1 MITVDFLFDFGSP
14 NAYLS
19 HKAIPAI
26 EARTGVRFTYVP
38 ILLGGVFKLT
48 GNQSPA
54 VAFAGIKNKLAYE
67 HLEMQRFVKRH
78 GLVCFRMN
86 PHFPVNTLHLMRGAV
101 AAQQA
106 GVFKPYVETA
116 FAAMWEEGLKMDD
129 PEVWSAAMQKAGLPA
144 EALIAASQTA
154 DVKGELMANTEK
166 AVERGAF
173 GSPTFFVGDQMFF
186 GKDRLDDVEAE
197 ILAPAVAA

>member
-1 MITVDFLFDFGSP
+1 MISVDFLFDFGSP

-26 EARTGVRFTYVP
+26 EGRTGVSFTYVP

-67 HLEMQRFVKRH
+67 HLEMRRFVKRH
-78 GLVCFRMN
+78 GLSHFRMN

-106 GVFKPYVETA
+106 GVFKPYVETTY
-116 FAAMWEEGLKMDD
+116 AALWEEGLKMDE
-129 PEVWSAAMQKAGLPA
+129 PKVWRAAMQKAGLPA

-154 DVKGELMANTEK
+154 DVKGELIANTEK
-166 AVERGAF
+166 AVDRGAF

-186 GKDRLDDVEAE
+186 GKDRLGDVEAE
-197 ILAPAVAA
+197 ILAPAAAA